1 MFALQCS
8 ARETSRDPD
17 QIRGT
22 AEVRLLVLRVAAP
35 KAARHLLAELP
46 LVLAAL
52 MSECDPPPKP
62 PVLGVAVAL
71 PPNPA
76 NAPPLLKGDAD
87 APGVPPKGPA
97 LALADAAPKAPDPPK
112 GLVICAP
119 TPPKGPLFCAPKGA
133 VLCAAPNAADP
144 PNVLEFGAAP
154 EPPDP
159 PNGPGA

>member
-1 MFALQCS
+1 MPADGHEAANTLP
-8 ARETSRDPD
+8 AGWVLAVEPPGAAVVVWDPN
-17 QIRGT
+17 
-22 AEVRLLVLRVAAP
+22 
-35 KAARHLLAELP
+35 KLP
-46 LVLAAL
+46 LNGAL
-52 MSECDPPPKP
+52 LDVVVEVWPKKPVEPPPKP

-71 PPNPA
+71 APNPA